1 MVYFNRQPNKTL
13 HWEQQM
19 DDQYR
24 LLEYKLWIALVAL
37 AEKTPENTVD
47 DGADFAYN
55 IEQEIK
61 RLEESMSE

>member
-1 MVYFNRQPNKTL
+1 
-13 HWEQQM
+13 M